1 MKNFSKISGRDLGL
15 LLLLVVLILGVV
27 YYLTFLKPI
36 RQEMAGIEGQIVQVE
51 KQINTA
57 AAQTARMELMEAELE
72 KILAEG
78 EVSEI
83 APYDNKEVV
92 LSQLN
97 GILQPSLEYSLSFA
111 EPSIQEDGTVRR
123 NVTMSFRCGD
133 FASAKTIVKNLTGS
147 QWRCLVSNLAVTG
160 SDDIMDGEVQVH
172 ATITFFESTKLN
184 IP

>member
-1 MKNFSKISGRDLGL
+1 MKKISKISGRDLGL
-15 LLLLVVLILGVV
+15 LLLLAVLILGVV
-27 YYLTFLKPI
+27 YYLAFLKPI
-36 RQEMAGIEGQIVQVE
+36 RQEMAGIGDQIAQVE
-51 KQINTA
+51 NQLSGA
-57 AAQTARMELMEAELE
+57 ASKAARMELMEAELE

-97 GILQPSLEYSLSFA
+97 GILQSSLEYSLSFA

-133 FASAKTIVKNLTGS
+133 FASAKAIVKNLTGS

-160 SDDIMDGEVQVH
+160 SDDIMEGEVQVH
-172 ATITFFESTKLN
+172 AAVTFFESTKLN
-184 IP
+184 IQ